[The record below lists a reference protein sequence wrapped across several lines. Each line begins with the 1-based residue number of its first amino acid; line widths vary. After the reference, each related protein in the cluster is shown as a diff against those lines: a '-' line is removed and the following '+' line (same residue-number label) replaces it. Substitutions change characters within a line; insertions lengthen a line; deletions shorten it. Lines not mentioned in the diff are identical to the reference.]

1 MAHDQRDPG
10 DGEIQVSR
18 EGRIT
23 RLTFVS
29 PGKKNAL
36 NQAMC
41 RALRDALNAA
51 ASAPDVSVVLLQGAD
66 GTFSNGN
73 DASDTSAP
81 PPGEKAGTLQ
91 FIETIAAFPKPIVAQ
106 VEGVASGLGCTMLL
120 HCDLVYA
127 AEDARFRLP
136 FINLGLIPEAASTY
150 LLPRLMGAAR
160 AAELALLGEVFSAA
174 HALEVGLVSA
184 VLPPQDLAGHV
195 QSRAEALAAK
205 PPAAVARTKA
215 LLRRVPQAPVMT
227 RIGEESEA
235 IAASLAG
242 PEFAE
247 VLLAFREKRAPDF
260 SRI

>member
-1 MAHDQRDPG
+1 MADDQRAPG
-10 DGEIQVSR
+10 GGEIRVSH

-36 NQAMC
+36 NQVMYLAM
-41 RALRDALNAA
+41 RDALNAA
-51 ASAPDVSVVLLQGAD
+51 AAAPDVNVVLLQGAD

-81 PPGEKAGTLQ
+81 APGEKAGALQ

-106 VEGVASGLGCTMLL
+106 VEGVANGLGCTMLL

-136 FINLGLIPEAASTY
+136 FVNLGLVPEAASTY

-160 AAELALLGEVFSAA
+160 AAELVMLGEMFSAA
-174 HALEVGLVSA
+174 HALEVGLVTA
-184 VLPPQDLAGHV
+184 ILPPQDLASHV

-205 PPAAVARTKA
+205 PRAAVGRTKA
-215 LLRRVPQAPVMT
+215 LLRRLPTGAVME
-227 RIGEESEA
+227 RIAEESQA
-235 IAASLAG
+235 IVESLTG

-247 VLLAFREKRAPDF
+247 VLLALREKRAPDF
-260 SRI
+260 SKI